1 VRVLVLDTSAFLVG
15 FNPLSVDL
23 KVFTVPAVEQELS
36 ATSMAMVRFS
46 AARDSGRL
54 DVRRPTE
61 SSRSRVKDESLRL
74 GEQLVL
80 SEADSEILAL
90 ALDLKDCGLEPVVV
104 SDDYAVQNV
113 AETLSVA
120 YASLATFGISY
131 EFNWISYCPACFRR
145 YPQTPACTECQVCGT
160 TLKRKVL
167 RKLEAKK
174 KL

>member
-15 FNPLSVDL
+15 FNPLSVNHR
-23 KVFTVPAVEQELS
+23 VFTVPAVEREIS
-36 ATSMAMVRFS
+36 VTSMAMVRFS

-54 DVRRPTE
+54 DVKKP
-61 SSRSRVKDESLRL
+61 SAASQSRVKEESLKL

-80 SEADSEILAL
+80 SEADSQILAL

-113 AETLSVA
+113 AETLSIA
-120 YASLATFGISY
+120 YTSLATFGISY

-145 YPQTPACTECQVCGT
+145 YPQTYPYTECQVCGT
-160 TLKRKVL
+160 VLKRKVL

>member
-1 VRVLVLDTSAFLVG
+1 MRVLVLDTSAFVMG

-36 ATSMAMVRFS
+36 PTSMAMVRFS
-46 AARDSGRL
+46 AARDSGKL
-54 DVRRPTE
+54 EVRAP
-61 SSRSRVKDESLRL
+61 SAASQSRVREESFNL

-80 SEADSEILAL
+80 SEADSQILAL
-90 ALDLKDCGLEPVVV
+90 ALNLRDLSLEPVVV

-113 AETLSVA
+113 AERLSMV

-145 YPQTPACTECQVCGT
+145 YPQTHPYAECEICGT
-160 TLKRKVL
+160 ALKRKVL

>member
-1 VRVLVLDTSAFLVG
+1 MRVLVLDTSAFLVG
-15 FNPLSVDL
+15 FNPLSVNL
-23 KVFTVPAVEQELS
+23 NVFTVPAVEQELS
-36 ATSMAMVRFS
+36 VASMAMVRFS
-46 AARDSGRL
+46 AARDSGKL

-61 SSRSRVKDESLRL
+61 ASRSRVKEESSKL
-74 GEQLVL
+74 GEHLVL
-80 SEADSEILAL
+80 SEADSQILAL
-90 ALDLKDCGLEPVVV
+90 AIDLKDCDLEPVVV

-113 AETLSVA
+113 AETLSIA

-145 YPQTPACTECQVCGT
+145 YPQTHPYTECQVCGT
-160 TLKRKVL
+160 VLKRKVL

>member
-1 VRVLVLDTSAFLVG
+1 VRVLILDTSAFVAG
-15 FNPLSVDL
+15 FNPLSVNL

-36 ATSMAMVRFS
+36 LASMAMVRFS

-54 DVRRPTE
+54 DVRKPSEVSQSHVKEE
-61 SSRSRVKDESLRL
+61 SSKL

-80 SEADSEILAL
+80 SEADSQILAL
-90 ALDLKDCGLEPVVV
+90 ALDLRDCGLEPVVV

-113 AETLSVA
+113 AETLSIA

-145 YPQTPACTECQVCGT
+145 YPQTHPYAECQVCGT
-160 TLKRKVL
+160 VLKRKVL

>member
-1 VRVLVLDTSAFLVG
+1 MKVLVLDTSAFIVG
-15 FNPLSVDL
+15 FNPLSVNL

-36 ATSMAMVRFS
+36 IASIAMVRFS
-46 AARDSGRL
+46 AARDSGKL

-61 SSRSRVKDESLRL
+61 ASRVRIEEESSKL

-80 SEADSEILAL
+80 SEADSQILAL
-90 ALDLKDCGLEPVVV
+90 AIDLKDCGLEPVVV

-113 AETLSVA
+113 AETLSIA

-145 YPQTPACTECQVCGT
+145 YPQTYTYTECQVCGT
-160 TLKRKVL
+160 VLKRKVL